1 MLIRKLPIVGVLWAA
16 LMAQASAQ
24 PTAVP
29 TDAEMVRGLMPTVV
43 NIRVIEAAPAPAAG
57 AASAGSQVRSGPRVM
72 SGSGFVVDP
81 SGLIV
86 TNDHVVDGAY
96 DIIVTFSDGES
107 ESAAVVESMHLLDL
121 ALLKVS
127 GDTPRKAVRWAEH
140 PAEPGDA
147 VFAFGNPLG
156 IGMSVSAGI
165 VSAINRN
172 IQETPYDHF
181 VQTDAVINHGNSGG
195 PLFNARGEVVGVDTA
210 IVSPTQGYA
219 GLGFAIPVDTVRFV
233 IDRVRQYG
241 WLRPGWAGFRG
252 TEVTRDMAAALG
264 QTRPEGIMIAAV
276 VAGSP
281 AAKAGLR
288 VGDVVLRFGD
298 AAPSDERALQ
308 RAIIAAPIG
317 DLVPVLL
324 RRGGHEMTLPV
335 TIAEWPRAEYDRAN
349 GASGA
354 PPPMAVRQDLGLTLG
369 AITDEARAR
378 HGLAPGQ
385 RGVLVTG
392 VMAGTDAWLRGIGAG
407 DVITQVDDVVVTS
420 GADVQHQIDKARV
433 QDRKFALFLVQQRDA
448 GPEEPVWKALRIGNN
463 AAAVVAKSGK

>member
-1 MLIRKLPIVGVLWAA
+1 MLRRKLPIVGVLWTT
-16 LMAQASAQ
+16 LLAQALAQ
-24 PTAVP
+24 PTGVP

-43 NIRVIEAAPAPAAG
+43 NIRVIEAAPVRAAA

-107 ESAAVVESMHLLDL
+107 EAATVVEAVPLLDL
-121 ALLKVS
+121 ALLKVG

-140 PAEPGDA
+140 PVEPGDE

-165 VSAINRN
+165 VSAVNRN

-181 VQTDAVINHGNSGG
+181 IQTDAVINHGNSGG
-195 PLFNARGEVVGVDTA
+195 PLFNTKGEVVGVDTA

-219 GLGFAIPVDTVRFV
+219 GLGFAIPIDTVRFV

-252 TEVTRDMAAALG
+252 TDVTRDMAVALG

-288 VGDVVLRFGD
+288 LGDVVLRFGD
-298 AAPSDERALQ
+298 AVPSDERALQ
-308 RAIIAAPIG
+308 RAIIAVPIG
-317 DLVPVLL
+317 DVVPVLL
-324 RRGGHEMTLPV
+324 RRAGREMTVPV
-335 TIAEWPRAEYDRAN
+335 TISEWPRAEYDRAN
-349 GASGA
+349 GTSGA

-378 HGLAPGQ
+378 HSLAPGQ
-385 RGVLVTG
+385 HGVLVTG

-407 DVITQVDDVVVTS
+407 DVITRVDDVAVTS
-420 GADVQHQIDKARV
+420 GADVQHEIDRARALG
-433 QDRKFALFLVQQRDA
+433 RKFALFLVQQRDP
-448 GPEEPVWKALRIGNN
+448 GPEEPVWKALRIGND

>member
-1 MLIRKLPIVGVLWAA
+1 
-16 LMAQASAQ
+16 
-24 PTAVP
+24 
-29 TDAEMVRGLMPTVV
+29 
-43 NIRVIEAAPAPAAG
+43 
-57 AASAGSQVRSGPRVM
+57 
-72 SGSGFVVDP
+72 
-81 SGLIV
+81 
-86 TNDHVVDGAY
+86 
-96 DIIVTFSDGES
+96 
-107 ESAAVVESMHLLDL
+107 
-121 ALLKVS
+121 
-127 GDTPRKAVRWAEH
+127 VRWADQ
-140 PAEPGDA
+140 PVQPGDA

-165 VSAINRN
+165 VSAVNRN

-181 VQTDAVINHGNSGG
+181 IQTDAVINHGNSGG
-195 PLFNARGEVVGVDTA
+195 PLFNTRGEVVGVDTA

-219 GLGFAIPVDTVRFV
+219 GLGFAIPAGTVRFV

-264 QTRPEGIMIAAV
+264 RARPDGIMIAAV

-281 AAKAGLR
+281 AARAGLR

-298 AAPSDERALQ
+298 VVPADERALQ
-308 RAIIAAPIG
+308 RAIIAVPIG
-317 DLVPVLL
+317 DVVPVLL
-324 RRGGHEMTLPV
+324 RRAGREMTLPV

-354 PPPMAVRQDLGLTLG
+354 PPSMAVRQDLGLTLG

-378 HGLAPGQ
+378 HGLAQGQ

-392 VMAGTDAWLRGIGAG
+392 VMAGTDAWLRGIVAG
-407 DVITQVDDVVVTS
+407 DVITQVDDVAVTG
-420 GADVQHQIDKARV
+420 GAEIQRQIDRARAL
-433 QDRKFALFLVQQRDA
+433 DRKFALFLVQQRDA
-448 GPEEPVWKALRIGNN
+448 GPEEPVWKALRISNN